1 MLTLKQQI
9 QVLEFFLREQAD
21 ALASVTENLEGEDCN
36 ECDCTVRIED
46 SMCLSLIH
54 ISEPTRPY

>member
-36 ECDCTVRIED
+36 ECDN
-46 SMCLSLIH
+46 LSLIH
-54 ISEPTRPY
+54 I

>member
-21 ALASVTENLEGEDCN
+21 ALESVTENLEGQDCK
-36 ECDCTVRIED
+36 
-46 SMCLSLIH
+46 
-54 ISEPTRPY
+54 